1 MEMIKKDYEVPAEM
15 LKALGHPV
23 RLCIVRGLISKGRCN
38 VSYMEECL
46 DVSQSGISQHLSKL
60 KNAGIVK
67 GFRAGNEVYYEVT
80 SESAKE
86 IINTL
91 FKEEER

>member
-1 MEMIKKDYEVPAEM
+1 MEMIKNDYEQPAEM

-23 RLCIVRGLISKGRCN
+23 RLCIAKGLMSKGRCN

-46 DVSQSGISQHLSKL
+46 DVSQSAISQHLSKL

-67 GFRAGNEVYYEVT
+67 GYRSGNEIYYEVI
-80 SESAKE
+80 SDSAKK
-86 IINTL
+86 IINLL
-91 FKEEER
+91 FEEET

>member
-1 MEMIKKDYEVPAEM
+1 MEMIKNDYEQPAEM

-23 RLCIVRGLISKGRCN
+23 RLCIAKGLMSKGRCN

-46 DVSQSGISQHLSKL
+46 DVSQSAISQHLSKL

-67 GFRAGNEVYYEVT
+67 GYRSGNEIYYEVI
-80 SESAKE
+80 SDSAKK
-86 IINTL
+86 IINSL
-91 FKEEER
+91 FEEET